1 MFNVDF
7 ALEFTNTVLSS
18 IQFHRVE
25 GIIELGKYV
34 SSDNRKFRSKVWKD
48 FKVSLVD
55 GYTKAICLQC
65 SAHLV
70 TGNKN
75 GTSHLCYHIRVCPE
89 LQKSKKKRT
98 TSKAEFPVFDQQRS
112 RDDFCSNGC
121 LP

>member
-1 MFNVDF
+1 MSV
-7 ALEFTNTVLSS
+7 
-18 IQFHRVE
+18 
-25 GIIELGKYV
+25 
-34 SSDNRKFRSKVWKD
+34 
-48 FKVSLVD
+48 VD

-89 LQKSKKKRT
+89 LQKSKKKKT
-98 TSKAEFPVFDQQRS
+98 TSKAELPVFDQQRS